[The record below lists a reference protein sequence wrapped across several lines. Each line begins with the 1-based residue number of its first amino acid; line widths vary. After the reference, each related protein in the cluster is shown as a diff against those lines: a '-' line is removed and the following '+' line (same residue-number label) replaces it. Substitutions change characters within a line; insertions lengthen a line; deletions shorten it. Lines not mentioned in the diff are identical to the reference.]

1 MKDIKAV
8 RGSDLV
14 RAMVAEGEHEHQDFK
29 FAISDARK
37 IARSISAFANNGG
50 GRLLIGVKDNGVI
63 AGVRNE
69 EDAYVVEL
77 AASRYCR
84 PEQSVQFRAYKVD
97 GTAIVIVADIAAA
110 TARPVLA
117 GEPDGS
123 WRAYY
128 RVADENIAAHP
139 LMVRAWRMAC
149 VPTNIDSGTA
159 RVLAYIEACRH
170 PRHSPRPA
178 HIASLGRKRR
188 GKPRRHRTRRI
199 HIPRREL
206 PHRPRMIFFKHG
218 IAPQGACKRYLYY

>member
-97 GTAIVIVADIAAA
+97 GTAIVIVADIAAS

-128 RVADENIAAHP
+128 RVADENIAATP
-139 LMVRAWRMAC
+139 MMMRAWQLASD
-149 VPTNIDSGTA
+149 PEAAPLDSRHYSLAAIFDSLDVRLDEQQISLRLHLSVADTCEMIA
-159 RVLAYIEACRH
+159 RLAAAGVLRFVHDSAGRFLVAAAEA
-170 PRHSPRPA
+170 
-178 HIASLGRKRR
+178 
-188 GKPRRHRTRRI
+188 
-199 HIPRREL
+199 
-206 PHRPRMIFFKHG
+206 
-218 IAPQGACKRYLYY
+218 

>member
-128 RVADENIAAHP
+128 RVADENAY
-139 LMVRAWRMAC
+139 
-149 VPTNIDSGTA
+149 GA
-159 RVLAYIEACRH
+159 RVAHGLCPDEYRQRHSPRSGIHRGLRKASRH

-206 PHRPRMIFFKHG
+206 PHRPRMIFFRHG
-218 IAPQGACKRYLYY
+218 IAPQGAGKRYLYY

>member
-97 GTAIVIVADIAAA
+97 GTAIVIVADIAAS

-139 LMVRAWRMAC
+139 LMLRAWRMAG
-149 VPTNIDSGTA
+149 VPTK
-159 RVLAYIEACRH
+159 ACRH

-188 GKPRRHRTRRI
+188 GKPRRHMTRRI

-206 PHRPRMIFFKHG
+206 PHRPRMIFFRHG

>member
-97 GTAIVIVADIAAA
+97 GTAIVIVADIAAS

-149 VPTNIDSGTA
+149 IPTNIDSGTA
-159 RVLAYIEACRH
+159 RVLAYIEACGKPVGTRDI
-170 PRHSPRPA
+170 A
-178 HIASLGRKRR
+178 LGLHISQASAESAVASLAATGHAAFIYRD
-188 GKPRRHRTRRI
+188 GSFRI
-199 HIPRREL
+199 VP
-206 PHRPRMIFFKHG
+206 
-218 IAPQGACKRYLYY
+218 A

>member
-139 LMVRAWRMAC
+139 LMLRAWRMAG

-159 RVLAYIEACRH
+159 RVLAYIEACGKPLGTRDI
-170 PRHSPRPA
+170 A
-178 HIASLGRKRR
+178 LGLHISQASAESAVASLAATGLAAFIYRD
-188 GKPRRHRTRRI
+188 GSFRI
-199 HIPRREL
+199 VP
-206 PHRPRMIFFKHG
+206 
-218 IAPQGACKRYLYY
+218 A

>member
-1 MKDIKAV
+1 M
-8 RGSDLV
+8 
-14 RAMVAEGEHEHQDFK
+14 
-29 FAISDARK
+29 
-37 IARSISAFANNGG
+37 
-50 GRLLIGVKDNGVI
+50 I

-159 RVLAYIEACRH
+159 RVLAYIEACGKPVGTRDI
-170 PRHSPRPA
+170 A
-178 HIASLGRKRR
+178 LGLHISQASAESAVASLAATGLAAFIYRD
-188 GKPRRHRTRRI
+188 GSFRI
-199 HIPRREL
+199 VP
-206 PHRPRMIFFKHG
+206 
-218 IAPQGACKRYLYY
+218 A